1 MRCGHKGSCCCNP
14 TVECLSRVR
23 VSLWGSGRTEVTRNH
38 SVIAHHHSTVR
49 RQELPLSPPPKRKK
63 RETSTTETQAT
74 RNDTKAV
81 AGVILITSN
90 ETRATRTAPSQHPSG
105 GKSHPHYHNECAGNK
120 KPRPLCRDTP
130 LLSSAAGAV
139 AAATQI
145 EGKGSDAVLV
155 VHPDEQKD
163 LRTDPVQTQRAAV
176 ASKQSK
182 TALTARWS
190 MRA

>member
-1 MRCGHKGSCCCNP
+1 MRCGHKGSYCCNP

-38 SVIAHHHSTVR
+38 SVTAHHHSTVR

-63 RETSTTETQAT
+63 RETSTTETQAA

-90 ETRATRTAPSQHPSG
+90 EMRATRTAPSQHRSG

-120 KPRPLCRDTP
+120 KP
-130 LLSSAAGAV
+130 AVGA
-139 AAATQI
+139 
-145 EGKGSDAVLV
+145 GSDAVLV

-163 LRTDPVQTQRAAV
+163 LRTNPVQTQRAAV

-182 TALTARWS
+182 TALTVRWS